1 MFQLITELLR
11 HCVSLVQNYVDTI
24 SVICNKHRG
33 HRQRN
38 TEPHGLRQLSRKF
51 KDIVS
56 VKFIPTRKFVF
67 QNNTE
72 PSGHFVSLVQNYM
85 DIVSA

>member
-1 MFQLITELLR
+1 MDIVSAYYRIIKTLCQLSAEL
-11 HCVSLVQNYVDTI
+11 QYVDTI

-56 VKFIPTRKFVF
+56 VKFIPTRKLCSRII
-67 QNNTE
+67 QNQ
-72 PSGHFVSLVQNYM
+72 V
-85 DIVSA
+85 DILSA